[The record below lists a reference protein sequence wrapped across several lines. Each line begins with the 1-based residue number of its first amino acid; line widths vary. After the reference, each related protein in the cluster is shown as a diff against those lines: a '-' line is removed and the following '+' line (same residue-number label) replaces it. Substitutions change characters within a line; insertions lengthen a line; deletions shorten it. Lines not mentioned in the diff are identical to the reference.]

1 MNLARLA
8 IANSRITVMAIFALI
23 AVGITT
29 FLSYPSA
36 EDPTIKIRTASI
48 EARFPGMSAE
58 RIEQLIAIPIETA
71 MREIAE
77 IDEIKSTSKTG
88 SVKITVDIDEEIN
101 DLEPVFQDIRNKI
114 EDIKG
119 DLPQGTQGPSVND

>member
-8 IANSRITVMAIFALI
+8 IANSRITVIAIFALI
-23 AVGITT
+23 AVGIST

-36 EDPTIKIRTASI
+36 EDPTIQIRTASI

-58 RIEQLIAIPIETA
+58 RVEELIAIPIETA

-77 IDEIKSTSKTG
+77 IDASAFNWPVAKLKEGVSNGFVPLVFSPP
-88 SVKITVDIDEEIN
+88 
-101 DLEPVFQDIRNKI
+101 DLQ
-114 EDIKG
+114 
-119 DLPQGTQGPSVND
+119 